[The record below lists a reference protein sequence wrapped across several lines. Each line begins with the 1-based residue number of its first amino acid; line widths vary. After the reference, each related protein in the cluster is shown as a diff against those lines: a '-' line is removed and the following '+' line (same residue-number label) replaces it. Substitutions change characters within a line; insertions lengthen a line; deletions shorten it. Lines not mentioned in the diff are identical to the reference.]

1 MISRRRPCHSGPG
14 RSSKCCDEG
23 DGGLMNLKVF
33 TGNSNRPLAQGICEV
48 LGIEPGAMEFVQF
61 SNENIKVKIEENV
74 RGCDVFYIQTS
85 CPPVNDHLME
95 LLIALDA
102 LKYASA
108 GRITAVLPY
117 YPYGLAD
124 SKDEPRISVAGRLM
138 ADLVTEAG
146 ADRILTMTLHSPQI
160 MGFCRIPAD
169 QLSGVPTICDHFA
182 AQLDLS
188 NAVAAAPDISHAKVT
203 EVYAK
208 RLGLPL
214 VVIDNRE
221 SSEGEMGVH
230 GVIGEVEGK
239 DAIIFDDE
247 IITGARAL
255 TGTDAL
261 LKNGARSV
269 HMGCV
274 HGTLADDARQSIAS
288 SPMASLAVTN
298 TVPQPPDAEK
308 VTVCSVAEHF
318 AHAIQAIHQET
329 SISTL
334 FT

>member
-1 MISRRRPCHSGPG
+1 MDLR
-14 RSSKCCDEG
+14 
-23 DGGLMNLKVF
+23 VF
-33 TGNSNRPLAQGICEV
+33 TGRSNRPLAQGICQV
-48 LGIEPGAMEFVQF
+48 LGIEPGAIEYVQF

-124 SKDEPRISVAGRLM
+124 SKNEPRISVAGRLV
-138 ADLVTEAG
+138 ADLITEAG

-182 AQLDLS
+182 AHLDLS
-188 NAVAAAPDISHAKVT
+188 NAVAAAPDISRAKVT
-203 EVYAK
+203 EIYAK
-208 RLGLPL
+208 RLGLPM

-221 SSEGEMGVH
+221 SDDGRMRVH
-230 GVIGEVEGK
+230 GVIGDVGGR

-255 TGTDAL
+255 AGADAL
-261 LKNGARSV
+261 LASGARSV
-269 HMGCV
+269 HAGCV
-274 HGTLADDARQSIAS
+274 HGTLAESARQIIA
-288 SPMASLAVTN
+288 ASAIESLVVTN
-298 TVPQPPDAEK
+298 TIPQPPDAEK

>member
-1 MISRRRPCHSGPG
+1 
-14 RSSKCCDEG
+14 
-23 DGGLMNLKVF
+23 MNLKVF
-33 TGNSNRPLAQGICEV
+33 TGGSNLPLARGICEA
-48 LGIEPGAMEFVQF
+48 LGQEPGLIETVRF
-61 SNENIKVKIEENV
+61 SNDNIKVKIEENV
-74 RGCDVFYIQTS
+74 RGSDVFFIQTS

-124 SKDEPRISVAGRLM
+124 RKDEPRISVAGRLM
-138 ADLVTEAG
+138 ADLITEAG

-160 MGFCRIPAD
+160 MGFCRIPVD
-169 QLSGVPTICDHFA
+169 QLSGVPSICHHFA
-182 AQLDLS
+182 ENLDLS
-188 NAVAAAPDISHAKVT
+188 QAIAAAPDISRAKVT
-203 EVYAK
+203 EAYAK

-221 SSEGEMGVH
+221 SSGGQMRVH
-230 GVIGEVEGK
+230 GVIGDVDGK
-239 DAIIFDDE
+239 DVIIFDDE

-255 TGTDAL
+255 AGIEAL
-261 LKNGARSV
+261 LQHGARSV
-269 HMGCV
+269 HTGCV
-274 HGTLADDARQSIAS
+274 HGTLVGDARMKISTSA
-288 SPMASLAVTN
+288 MASLAVTD
-298 TVPQPPDAEK
+298 TVPQPVGAEK
-308 VTVCSVAEHF
+308 VTVCTVAGHF
-318 AHAIQAIHQET
+318 ANAIQAIHQET